1 MHKNWI
7 EKYPFK
13 ESLELIEDLWW
24 MLSRQESLLK
34 TATALTSKEA
44 EALKL
49 ECHLKDCGLDL
60 IMETAAIIL

>member
-1 MHKNWI
+1 
-7 EKYPFK
+7 
-13 ESLELIEDLWW
+13 